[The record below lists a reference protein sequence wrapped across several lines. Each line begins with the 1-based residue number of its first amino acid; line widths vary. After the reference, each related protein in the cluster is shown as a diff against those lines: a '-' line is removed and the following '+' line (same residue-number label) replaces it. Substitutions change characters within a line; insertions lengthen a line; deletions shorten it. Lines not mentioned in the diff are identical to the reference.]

1 MLKWEYKVIDL
12 IKEIEKE
19 ISSKTEL
26 SGLWLRTSD
35 LEEVLNKQGEQ
46 GWELIEIQVIF
57 EKQETIVVGFFKRA
71 LIARQKG

>member
-12 IKEIEKE
+12 IKEKKKE

-26 SGLWLRTSD
+26 SGHWLRTSD
-35 LEEVLNKQGEQ
+35 IEKVLNKQGEQ
-46 GWELIEIQVIF
+46 GWELINIQFIL

-71 LIARQKG
+71 LINR